1 MARLLHKYNSVKPS
15 NKGKPD
21 MKATTVGD
29 LRKMLVELPDETP
42 LALVNPVGDVVGE
55 VLSIEIST
63 DGDPWVWINLP

>member
-1 MARLLHKYNSVKPS
+1 
-15 NKGKPD
+15 